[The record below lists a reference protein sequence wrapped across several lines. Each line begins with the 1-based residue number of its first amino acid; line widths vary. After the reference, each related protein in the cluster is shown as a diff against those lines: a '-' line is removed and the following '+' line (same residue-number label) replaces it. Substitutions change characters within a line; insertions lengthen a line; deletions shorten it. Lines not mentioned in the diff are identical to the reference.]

1 MNFISLAVSVFI
13 SNYIFII
20 IIRLLPIRRKKLWQ
34 GILITL
40 GDLAMMVTYATI
52 LIDSLQPPV
61 SIDNLLFGLGSILG
75 IFLGYAAAMMI
86 VLDGVTLFRSKR
98 YREFERAVKQ
108 KDGPS
113 VSKKILGTLMLVVSA
128 ILLGYAIVVLC
139 HYSSAVLIPLIGAMI
154 GFALT
159 LSVSIYFF
167 ISAKPL
173 KSSLKAGAVWLLIQ
187 YPSQTELYE
196 QSLDGPIT
204 EKNALAPLFETYLPD
219 DYGFIITPHKKY
231 HIIGIKMRQPN
242 PLLLEKLS
250 VTPVDLT
257 PYQEVLTYFK
267 KYERHKIYLDEN
279 NQITKVVSIK

>member
-13 SNYIFII
+13 SNYIFIM
-20 IIRLLPIRRKKLWQ
+20 IIRLLPIRRKRLWQ

-75 IFLGYAAAMMI
+75 IFLGYAAAMML

-139 HYSSAVLIPLIGAMI
+139 HYSSAV
-154 GFALT
+154 
-159 LSVSIYFF
+159 
-167 ISAKPL
+167 
-173 KSSLKAGAVWLLIQ
+173 
-187 YPSQTELYE
+187 
-196 QSLDGPIT
+196 
-204 EKNALAPLFETYLPD
+204 
-219 DYGFIITPHKKY
+219 
-231 HIIGIKMRQPN
+231 
-242 PLLLEKLS
+242 
-250 VTPVDLT
+250 
-257 PYQEVLTYFK
+257 
-267 KYERHKIYLDEN
+267 
-279 NQITKVVSIK
+279 